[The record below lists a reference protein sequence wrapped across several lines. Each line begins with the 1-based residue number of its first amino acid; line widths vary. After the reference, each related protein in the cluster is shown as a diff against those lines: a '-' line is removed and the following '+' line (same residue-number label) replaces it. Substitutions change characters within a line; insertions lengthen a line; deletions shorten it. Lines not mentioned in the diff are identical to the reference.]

1 MLEEHHIEYVY
12 QKRFGFLGRLSLDF
26 YLPKHKLAI
35 ECQGRQHFEPIDYY
49 GGMKAYREQVERDK
63 RKSELC
69 KENNIDLVCYS
80 NKKHHYPYEV
90 ITDKD
95 KLLEIIREHE
105 KTDDK

>member
-1 MLEEHHIEYVY
+1 
-12 QKRFGFLGRLSLDF
+12 
-26 YLPKHKLAI
+26 
-35 ECQGRQHFEPIDYY
+35 
-49 GGMKAYREQVERDK
+49 MKAYREQVERDK